1 MSVLHDFGKDLRS
14 TNAKIDAIELKMQSL
29 DDRLQNGIVGL
40 DIKIENLVT
49 LEQMDDVTR
58 VQKQNFDSL
67 RSDFSSLR
75 TEISQKL
82 DNSLLTGRI

>member
-1 MSVLHDFGKDLRS
+1 MTALHDFGKELRS
-14 TNAKIDAIELKMQSL
+14 TNAKVDAMQEKIQSL

-40 DIKIENLVT
+40 DMKIENLVT

-67 RSDFSSLR
+67 RSDFSS
-75 TEISQKL
+75 
-82 DNSLLTGRI
+82 

>member
-1 MSVLHDFGKDLRS
+1 MFKERLMTALHDFGKELRS
-14 TNAKIDAIELKMQSL
+14 TNAKVDAMQEKIQSL

-40 DIKIENLVT
+40 DMKIENLVT

-67 RSDFSSLR
+67 RSDFSS
-75 TEISQKL
+75 
-82 DNSLLTGRI
+82 